1 MGVGG
6 SEGHENNN
14 VVTGDVPQ
22 HVVLFSTK
30 EFYCFVPLSMGDA
43 NE

>member
-22 HVVLFSTK
+22 HVVLFSK
-30 EFYCFVPLSMGDA
+30 IILLFCPIVDGKR
-43 NE
+43 